1 MNPDLLVEF
10 SPEWFD
16 ACSKAWTANKK
27 RKGYSYVYVC
37 EKHMCKNVVHQ
48 LGNPFCKW
56 HTVLEEEERS
66 VPRRSPRL
74 SSQLPQRG
82 KAPSN

>member
-37 EKHMCKNVVHQ
+37 EKPMCKNVVHQ

-56 HTVLEEEERS
+56 HTVLEEEEKENS
-66 VPRRSPRL
+66 PRRSPRL
-74 SSQLPQRG
+74 SQKG
-82 KAPSN
+82 KAPSS

>member
-1 MNPDLLVEF
+1 MNPDLIEF

-37 EKHMCKNVVHQ
+37 EKPKCKNTVK
-48 LGNPFCKW
+48 LGEATCKW
-56 HTVLEEEERS
+56 HTVVEEEMS
-66 VPRRSPRL
+66 GPRRSQRL
-74 SSQLPQRG
+74 LQHQQQG
-82 KAPSN
+82 TKPSN